1 MHIPS
6 KFNESNLDKLH
17 DFIQEYPL
25 GTLIASAENTLDAD
39 HIPFYLQKGENEQV
53 ILQSHIAKANP
64 LWKKIADGEKVLFIF
79 HGPNAYISP
88 NFYPSKKETG
98 KAVPT
103 WNYSVVHV
111 RGRVFFKHESNWIL
125 QLLNEISDF
134 HELNQ
139 NTPWSVSDA
148 PADFTKNLINAVV
161 GLEVVIDDIV
171 GNFKLSQNKTATD
184 YLGVVNGLS
193 GSEKSSEI
201 SVAKQMQPST
211 RSYGQKVS
219 KGA

>member
-6 KFNESNLDKLH
+6 KFKEVNLGKLH
-17 DFIQEYPL
+17 SFIQEYPL
-25 GTLIASAENTLDAD
+25 GTLIVSAENTLDAD
-39 HIPFYLQKGENEQV
+39 HIPFYLQRQENEQV

-64 LWKKIADGEKVLFIF
+64 LWKKVVDGEEALLIF

-88 NFYPSKKETG
+88 NLYPSKKETG

-125 QLLNEISDF
+125 QLLNKISDF

-139 NTPWSVSDA
+139 NLPWSVSDA
-148 PADFTKNLINAVV
+148 PAEFTKKLVNAVV
-161 GLEVVIDDIV
+161 GLEFVIDDIV
-171 GNFKLSQNKTATD
+171 GNFKLSQNKTASD
-184 YLGVVNGLS
+184 YSGVVNGLA
-193 GSEKSSEI
+193 SSKNSSDI
-201 SVAKQMQPST
+201 SVARQMQRST
-211 RSYGQKVS
+211 CS
-219 KGA
+219 